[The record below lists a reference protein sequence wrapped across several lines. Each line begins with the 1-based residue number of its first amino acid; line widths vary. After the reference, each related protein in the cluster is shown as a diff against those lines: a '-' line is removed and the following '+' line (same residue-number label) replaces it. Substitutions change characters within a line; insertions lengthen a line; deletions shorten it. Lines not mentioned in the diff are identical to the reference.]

1 MSRFV
6 PAFPLLITAV
16 AVSAAVTGCK
26 VGPNYHEPKSQMP
39 SRFADSGPNPNSGPS
54 TRPASQTLS
63 VIDTQHS
70 AWVRWWTTFH
80 DSELDSLVL
89 RALSTNHEL
98 KIAEARVREAR
109 AVERVA
115 ASELY
120 PTIDISAL
128 VGATRGSAAGFGF
141 PYGDPGVAKSLYQ
154 IGFDATYEV
163 DLFGGIRRTIEAAKA
178 NTQETEDERR
188 GVQVSLLGEVA
199 NEYIGL
205 RSIQSRLAIAQHNL
219 ADQQRTLAIVEKRLK
234 IGLATTFDL
243 VRARAQVDSTRSSIP
258 PLEAGVRQTI
268 FAISILLGQEP
279 DALTPELIAT
289 APIPPVPPQV
299 PVGLPSE
306 LLKRRPDIMG
316 AERALAAATAVQGV
330 ATSDFFPHLILGGT
344 AGVQS
349 TKVDNLFSQHNPSSG
364 YYLAGPVAQWTIF
377 DGGRR
382 AANLDRAK
390 AEVVA
395 ATESYEDTVLRALQD
410 VDSELVAYSHD
421 QGRRDDLVTVVAESK
436 ESVRIAQAEYS
447 HGIIDLLDVLEVQ
460 RNLYAA
466 QDALAQ
472 AQQAVSSDLVALYK
486 ALGGGWEVNAS

>member
-1 MSRFV
+1 
-6 PAFPLLITAV
+6 
-16 AVSAAVTGCK
+16 
-26 VGPNYHEPKSQMP
+26 MP
-39 SRFADSGPNPNSGPS
+39 SRFSDGGLGPSSGAS

-63 VIDTQHS
+63 VIDTQHP
-70 AWVRWWTTFH
+70 AWVQWWTTFH
-80 DSELDSLVL
+80 DSELDSLIL
-89 RALSTNHEL
+89 CALSANHEL

-120 PTIDISAL
+120 PTIDLSAL
-128 VGATRGSAAGFGF
+128 IGETRGSAAGFGF
-141 PYGDPGVAKSLYQ
+141 PYGAPGMNNSLYQ

-163 DLFGGIRRTIEAAKA
+163 DLFGGVRRSIEAAKA
-178 NTQETEDERR
+178 GAQETEDERR

-199 NEYIGL
+199 REYISL
-205 RSIQSRLAIAQHNL
+205 RSLQRRLGIAQQNL
-219 ADQQRTLAIVEKRLK
+219 ADQQRTLSIVEKRLK
-234 IGLATTFDL
+234 NGLATTFDL
-243 VRARAQVDSTRSSIP
+243 VRAQAQVDSTRSSIP
-258 PLEAGVRQTI
+258 PLEAGVRQTV
-268 FAISILLGQEP
+268 FAISVLLGEDP
-279 DALTPELIAT
+279 EALTPELSAT

-306 LLKRRPDIMG
+306 LLKRRPDILG
-316 AERALAAATAVQGV
+316 AERTLAAATAVQGV

-349 TKVDNLFSQHNPSSG
+349 IKAEKLFSQHAPSSG

-382 AANLDRAK
+382 AATLDRAK
-390 AEVVA
+390 AEVAA
-395 ATESYEDTVLRALQD
+395 ATESYEDTVLRALQE
-410 VDSELVAYSHD
+410 VDSALVAYSHD
-421 QGRRDDLVTVVAESK
+421 QVRRDDLVTVVAENE
-436 ESVRIAQAEYS
+436 ESFRIAQAEYI

-472 AQQAVSSDLVALYK
+472 AEQAVSADLIGLYK
-486 ALGGGWEVNAS
+486 ALGGGWEVNES